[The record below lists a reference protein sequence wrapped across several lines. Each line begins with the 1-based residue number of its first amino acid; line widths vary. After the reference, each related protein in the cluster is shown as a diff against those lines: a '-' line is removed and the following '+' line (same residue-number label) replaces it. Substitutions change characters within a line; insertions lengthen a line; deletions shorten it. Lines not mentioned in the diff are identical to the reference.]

1 MRDTNQQHRHQN
13 AYFNREFSNINAY
26 RLAPWQQSYL
36 DKIRKHMVNAN
47 ATDQSL
53 LDIASGSG
61 YAAIE
66 MARQNFNVTACDMSV
81 VAIRNLEKYSDQF
94 ALKNLDIIQCP
105 AEKIP
110 LADNSSD
117 YIVANAILEH
127 IYDEDKAINE
137 WLRLLK
143 PNGKSLVTV
152 PLMYRYIWPFYGPVN
167 YIHDKRIGHLRRYNS
182 ASLQSKFNLELI
194 HVFYTR
200 HLTKVFG
207 AAVSFIHPLSGSAE
221 HCEKIDQNKQHKPY
235 GANNIIAIMRKNEK
249 QI

>member
-1 MRDTNQQHRHQN
+1 
-13 AYFNREFSNINAY
+13 
-26 RLAPWQQSYL
+26 
-36 DKIRKHMVNAN
+36 MVNKN

-53 LDIASGSG
+53 LDIATGSG

-81 VAIRNLEKYSDQF
+81 VAIKNLEKYRDQF

-110 LADNSSD
+110 LADNSFD

-143 PNGKSLVTV
+143 PNGKILVTV
-152 PLMYRYIWPFYGPVN
+152 PLMYRYIWPFLWPVN

-182 ASLQSKFNLELI
+182 ASLQSKFNLELM
-194 HVFYTR
+194 HVFYTG
-200 HLTKVFG
+200 HLSKVFG
-207 AAVSFIHPLSGSAE
+207 AAVSFIYPLSGFTKY
-221 HCEKIDQNKQHKPY
+221 CEKIDNNKQQKPY
-235 GANNIIAIMRKNEK
+235 GANNIIVIMNKTSK
-249 QI
+249 KT